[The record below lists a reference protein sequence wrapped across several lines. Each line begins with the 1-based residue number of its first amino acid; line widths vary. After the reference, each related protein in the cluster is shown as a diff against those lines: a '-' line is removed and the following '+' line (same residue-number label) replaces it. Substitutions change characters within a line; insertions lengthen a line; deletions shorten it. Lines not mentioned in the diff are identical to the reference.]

1 MINIHRN
8 FFVDNIL
15 KDLKIISNN
24 QINKLPYK
32 DNIALFNNNYESLY
46 FVDIDRIKDL
56 KILKKDIKSI
66 NSKKKFSLFLLIS
79 KKKSKLK
86 KFENELTEININ
98 NISIINIYKI
108 GIKNPVDE
116 KREKILHT
124 YLSIETQLAIT
135 AIFKKIIWLINNKD
149 IRLVLLD
156 LDDTCWTGV
165 IGEDGIN
172 KIYLDKYQ
180 NDALKLIDNLISKTG
195 LLISFH
201 SKNYEKLAKK
211 GIIKKLYNYKNLIKK
226 SFKYI
231 NWDPKI
237 KSIKTIT
244 NIVNFS
250 KNNIVFFDDSISEI
264 KQVNN
269 FLKKKNCFWTK
280 NSYLFFSY
288 IKVLYISN
296 INKIINKKR
305 FKDIKSNIVREDA
318 KVNYGLIN
326 YVKTSKLQVIFTL
339 KNLNFSRCAEMS
351 NKTNQFNASYSR
363 YKIDNIKKLNK
374 NKNYIIV
381 SFSVND
387 KYSDSGVISL
397 MVIENKKDTFIIKE
411 FVISC
416 RALGRGLESFF
427 LNLVIKKFLITKLI
441 INYTKTEKNKP
452 FMKFVQNIK
461 NNQNKK
467 FYSINLTKVKKN
479 IANYEK
485 YIKTKVN

>member
-201 SKNYEKLAKK
+201 SKNYEKIAKK

-269 FLKKKNCFWTK
+269 FLKKKK
-280 NSYLFFSY
+280 LF
-288 IKVLYISN
+288 L
-296 INKIINKKR
+296 
-305 FKDIKSNIVREDA
+305 D
-318 KVNYGLIN
+318 
-326 YVKTSKLQVIFTL
+326 
-339 KNLNFSRCAEMS
+339 
-351 NKTNQFNASYSR
+351 
-363 YKIDNIKKLNK
+363 
-374 NKNYIIV
+374 
-381 SFSVND
+381 
-387 KYSDSGVISL
+387 
-397 MVIENKKDTFIIKE
+397 
-411 FVISC
+411 
-416 RALGRGLESFF
+416 
-427 LNLVIKKFLITKLI
+427 KKFLFIFFIHKSLI
-441 INYTKTEKNKP
+441 YFKYK
-452 FMKFVQNIK
+452 QNH
-461 NNQNKK
+461 
-467 FYSINLTKVKKN
+467 
-479 IANYEK
+479 
-485 YIKTKVN
+485 